1 MMGCRFCGAENP
13 ADAAVCGQ
21 CGRPLTVP
29 PPQLLAQIQGVLPAE
44 PVITTGRLPPGDEAR
59 WHELVAAV
67 ATPSPPPAAAAPE
80 PAPAPAAAQAEREP
94 VWAGLLMVA
103 VILLAIV
110 LTGLGVT
117 PPTPAASPRPD
128 VAAAYHLI
136 AALPPTARVLLAWDY
151 DPTTQGEMRL
161 LARPLLQ
168 HLQSRRVILA
178 NVSLR
183 PFGPAMAAAAFA
195 DLETIVPLVQPPV
208 DLGFLPGEAAALQAL
223 ALAPAGVTHLPAP
236 ARERL
241 ALAADEP
248 IAAFDL
254 VIEFSA
260 ETATSRQW
268 VEQIAA
274 RQTVPLIVA
283 ASGAVAPALEPYAQT
298 GQIFA
303 LLSGYPDALA
313 YEALLG
319 IPGPATDRQ
328 LAQSLA
334 LLFVVG
340 LVVIA
345 FVRSLRTRWT

>member
-1 MMGCRFCGAENP
+1 MIGCRFCGAENP
-13 ADAAVCGQ
+13 DDAVACAA
-21 CGRPLTVP
+21 CGRPLAVP

-44 PVITTGRLPPGDEAR
+44 PVITTGRLPPGDEAV
-59 WHELVAAV
+59 WQDLVAAI
-67 ATPSPPPAAAAPE
+67 AAPSAPPAAATPG
-80 PAPAPAAAQAEREP
+80 PAPSPAATPETRP
-94 VWAGLLMVA
+94 IGPGLLMMLL
-103 VILLAIV
+103 ILLAAV
-110 LTGLGVT
+110 LAGLGVRM
-117 PPTPAASPRPD
+117 PSPQVSPRPD
-128 VAAAYHLI
+128 VVAAYHLI

-183 PFGPAMAAAAFA
+183 PFGPAMAAAALA
-195 DLETIVPLVQPPV
+195 ELETAVPFAQPPV

-223 ALAPAGVTHLPAP
+223 ALAPAGAAALSA
-236 ARERL
+236 ADRDRL

-260 ETATSRQW
+260 EMAASRQW
-268 VEQIAA
+268 VEQVAA
-274 RQTVPLIVA
+274 RQSVPLIVA

-298 GQIFA
+298 GQVFA

-328 LAQSLA
+328 VAQSLV
-334 LLFVVG
+334 LLFVMG
-340 LVVIA
+340 LVVVALI
-345 FVRSLRTRWT
+345 RSFRTRAP